1 MSKNTLNSATD
12 LTRLSREPSSG
23 VANKKQIQEKDSG
36 TQNMISVKTKLL
48 LPLLLLF
55 LFTCHFYYRVSIIK
69 FYALFEKENC
79 LEADLLFVINS
90 LKFGS
95 KTIADYFVHGSPRE
109 GIQYKGR
116 FVLCKMILN
125 KGS

>member
-1 MSKNTLNSATD
+1 
-12 LTRLSREPSSG
+12 
-23 VANKKQIQEKDSG
+23 
-36 TQNMISVKTKLL
+36 MISVKTKLL
-48 LPLLLLF
+48 VPLLF
-55 LFTCHFYYRVSIIK
+55 LFTYHFCYYVSIIK

-79 LEADLLFVINS
+79 LEVDLLFVINS

-95 KTIADYFVHGSPRE
+95 KNIADYFVHGPPRE

-125 KGS
+125 NGS